1 VAAARAAWHP
11 ALAGIAPER
20 LVFLDES
27 GLDTRLTRTHA
38 RAPRGERAR
47 GHAPW
52 KRRRVTLIAALGLGG
67 VVALTT
73 VAAATDATVFVAFI
87 EGVLAPA
94 LKRRPEAVLVLDNL
108 SVHKTPAVRAALDQ
122 AGISYRYLP
131 SYSPDF
137 NPMEPC
143 WAKLKAHFRARAARS
158 VEALEAEL
166 PSAWVCTC
174 CDARALAVCVM
185 AVGRRRAGGGRS
197 GPPGHSGRFGRPV
210 RWRKPARPTIQ
221 GG

>member
-1 VAAARAAWHP
+1 MAAARAAWHP

-67 VVALTT
+67 VVALMT

-108 SVHKTPAVRAALDQ
+108 SVHNTPAVRAALDQ

-143 WAKLKAHFRARAARS
+143 WAKLTA
-158 VEALEAEL
+158 
-166 PSAWVCTC
+166 VC
-174 CDARALAVCVM
+174 ASLGKVLAVPEPALGV
-185 AVGRRRAGGGRS
+185 AGRDGA
-197 GPPGHSGRFGRPV
+197 
-210 RWRKPARPTIQ
+210 
-221 GG
+221 